1 MDKKKAK
8 DATPENIR
16 RIIDIVA
23 AIIGR
28 ISHKSLE
35 NNAMPCLCIGKQKGY
50 LND

>member
-1 MDKKKAK
+1 MDKKMVK

-35 NNAMPCLCIGKQKGY
+35 NNAMPCLCIGKQKG
-50 LND
+50 LTV